1 MADGT
6 IKTLN
11 PYEATKPII
20 NITPNKAV
28 MNPEQKISIAL
39 SVANNTIDTMSAT
52 FNGKAITVKEGITE
66 VTVKDYLANGK
77 TGVLTV
83 TAANS
88 LGTTTKSMT
97 ITADD
102 SVSYGMK
109 LYIEKNQTVYA
120 WSTATGAVETLNGAW
135 PGKTLTA
142 TETMS
147 GHSWYVFDFQDKET
161 ALYILSGAG
170 GDTTIT
176 QTTWIKADGSKS
188 VIDPYLPTK
197 HSIS

>member
-1 MADGT
+1 MANGT

-28 MNPEQKISIAL
+28 MNPEQKIKIEL

-52 FNGKAITVKEGITE
+52 FNGKPITVKEGITE
-66 VTVKDYLANGK
+66 VTVKDYLSNGK

-83 TAANS
+83 TATNN
-88 LGTTTKSMT
+88 LGTTTKSMN

-109 LYIEKNQTVYA
+109 LYLEKNQTLYA
-120 WSTATGAVETLNGAW
+120 WSTVSGAVEALNGA
-135 PGKTLTA
+135 A
-142 TETMS
+142 TTQLYAWVVDGATTTKLMYRDWETDRKSTRLNSSHS
-147 GHSWYVFDFQDKET
+147 GESRMPSS
-161 ALYILSGAG
+161 A
-170 GDTTIT
+170 
-176 QTTWIKADGSKS
+176 
-188 VIDPYLPTK
+188 
-197 HSIS
+197 